1 MSKNKIITGIVI
13 ILMSLGLT
21 ACAEASAASNS
32 IDSIE
37 ANVIDVKSDSVS
49 LPEWR
54 SVDGYTN
61 YTEWL
66 RDFAKGKE
74 ELKNIRAAMDDS
86 EDVEWAT
93 EEQLDEISELEQKA
107 KEASSVKQLK
117 EYSERYNE
125 ILQEIAGQRAEAETV
140 YYESYTSYS
149 GYTGGSYS
157 GGSTV
162 TDAHDLLNG
171 QGRAVDS
178 DGTTYTYY
186 NHDIGNGPLDIPGEN
201 FDSDGVSHDGDGYIV
216 VAADGYNYGDVIDTP
231 YGEAKVYDKGSGYGN
246 IDLYTN
252 R

>member
-1 MSKNKIITGIVI
+1 MSKNKIITGIII

-21 ACAEASAASNS
+21 ACAEASAATNSN
-32 IDSIE
+32 DSIK
-37 ANVIDVKSDSVS
+37 ANVIDVKSDSVQV
-49 LPEWR
+49 PEWK
-54 SVDGYTN
+54 SVDGYN
-61 YTEWL
+61 SYTEWL
-66 RDFAKGKE
+66 KDFAKSKE
-74 ELKNIRAAMDDS
+74 ELKNIRAAMD
-86 EDVEWAT
+86 ENENVEWAT
-93 EEQLDEISELEQKA
+93 GEQLDEIADLEEKA
-107 KEASSVKQLK
+107 KTASTVKELK
-117 EYSERYNE
+117 EYSERYNQ
-125 ILQEIAGQRAEAETV
+125 ILQDIADQRAESEAS
-140 YYESYTSYS
+140 YYESYTYTSYS
-149 GYTGGSYS
+149 GYS
-157 GGSTV
+157 GGYTV